1 MRQCY
6 TKEGKAETPLT
17 HPLCVP
23 AGRYELE
30 APSKLTRVQ
39 TSLSTRLRFN
49 TVRFV
54 VSETKIDE
62 LTLPRHSYSIIGRP
76 IQSLLSQRTAKSGC
90 LSPCKRARG
99 FLIRTHRSYAHWKP
113 RLEASDPRQRQV
125 HAALFTFAEAQSEFS
140 A

>member
-54 VSETKIDE
+54 VSETK
-62 LTLPRHSYSIIGRP
+62 TLPRHSYSIIGRP
-76 IQSLLSQRTAKSGC
+76 IQSLLSRGAHIQENTMTPLGTLGAAAK
-90 LSPCKRARG
+90 LAL
-99 FLIRTHRSYAHWKP
+99 LIVLLQGVAV
-113 RLEASDPRQRQV
+113 Q
-125 HAALFTFAEAQSEFS
+125 AADIKVL
-140 A
+140 